1 MRTDCGVYLPT
12 GQCVAFSPFPDE
24 QKEQIKMAIENYF
37 NKKVSSINIVASP
50 VNVGETIENF
60 DTDFITL

>member
-1 MRTDCGVYLPT
+1 
-12 GQCVAFSPFPDE
+12 
-24 QKEQIKMAIENYF
+24 MAIENYF